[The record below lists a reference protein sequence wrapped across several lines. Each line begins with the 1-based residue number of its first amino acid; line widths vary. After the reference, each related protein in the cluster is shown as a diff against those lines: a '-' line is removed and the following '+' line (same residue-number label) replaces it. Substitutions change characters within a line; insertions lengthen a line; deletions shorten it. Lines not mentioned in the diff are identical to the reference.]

1 MAKYDMCEVMYT
13 LPNGVI
19 EKRRKS
25 IVTPLAILIAGLALG
40 AINSLITGTSDM
52 VNIKSALVLFGAA
65 FVMIGGAMLFA
76 RMAGHSS
83 APYHQKDR
91 CYLHRKELKFNKEQ
105 KSSVL
110 DLLKKGDFT
119 TLRNF
124 PSDGISALLVVIYT
138 SPKSGF
144 TAAQAFEY
152 IDLELHPISEL
163 KIVE

>member
-1 MAKYDMCEVMYT
+1 MAKYDMCEALYA
-13 LPNGVI
+13 LPNGMI

-25 IVTPLAILIAGLALG
+25 IVTPVAILIVGLVLG
-40 AINSLITGTSDM
+40 IINFLIVGTQDT
-52 VNIKSALVLFGAA
+52 VNLKSALVLFSAS
-65 FVMIGGAMLFA
+65 FVMVGGAMLFA
-76 RMAGHSS
+76 RVAGHSS
-83 APYHQKDR
+83 APYHKKDH
-91 CYLHRKELKFNKEQ
+91 CYLNRNELKFNKEQ
-105 KSSVL
+105 KNSVL

-144 TAAQAFEY
+144 TVAQAFEY

-163 KIVE
+163 KIIE

>member
-1 MAKYDMCEVMYT
+1 MAKYDMCEALYT
-13 LPNGVI
+13 LPNGI
-19 EKRRKS
+19 IKKRRKS

-40 AINSLITGTSDM
+40 TINSLITGTLDM
-52 VNIKSALVLFGAA
+52 VNLKSALVLFGAA
-65 FVMIGGAMLFA
+65 FIMVGGAMLFA
-76 RMAGHSS
+76 RVAGHSS
-83 APYHQKDR
+83 IPYHTNDH
-91 CYLHRKELKFNKEQ
+91 CYLRRKELKFNKEQ
-105 KSSVL
+105 KSAVL

-124 PSDGISALLVVIYT
+124 PSDGISALLVVVYT

-152 IDLELHPISEL
+152 IELELRPVSEL